1 MCPPCF
7 VVAPRDPCSIQL
19 LVLTKGNQMNSQE
32 AKTPAQHF
40 GKLNSVY

>member
-7 VVAPRDPCSIQL
+7 VAATRDPCSVQL
-19 LVLTKGNQMNSQE
+19 LLLKGNQMKSQE

>member
-1 MCPPCF
+1 MCCF

-32 AKTPAQHF
+32 AKTPA
-40 GKLNSVY
+40 